1 MKSRVIQDDPRSPEP
16 PGGSPPGP
24 GPRPARHLAARMGR
38 WSAAHWKTATFGWL
52 VIVAIVFYVGNQMGT
67 ETIDEATSG
76 PGESGRVDKILDAG
90 FTQPAAETVL
100 VQSENGLTLAD
111 PAFRAAVVEAQ
122 ASLEASPDVENIES
136 PLDPAFAD
144 QVSED
149 GSSVL
154 IDFEIR
160 GDPDDAGDLVDPIV
174 AGIAGVQDAHPDLYI
189 GEIGDA
195 SAEKAVDG
203 AVGDDL
209 KKAGMLSLPITL
221 IILLIALGALVAA
234 GIPLLIG
241 LTAVVGALGLTAVA
255 SQVMPVSEYASAVV
269 LLVGLAVG
277 VRLRHVLPSPLPRG
291 AGGRPRRGRRARG
304 RGGDVGPLGADLR
317 PDGHGR
323 DGRHVLHGRRDLRLV
338 RPRDDPRRGRRGARL
353 ADRPAGAAVAPRR
366 PRRRRPR
373 PVHPAAARGPRGAV
387 LGRGRST
394 ACSGTRSSRSCSPA
408 VS

>member
-1 MKSRVIQDDPRSPEP
+1 
-16 PGGSPPGP
+16 
-24 GPRPARHLAARMGR
+24 MGR

-52 VIVAIVFYVGNQMGT
+52 AFVVIAFAIGLQLGT
-67 ETIDEATSG
+67 EKIDEATSG
-76 PGESGRVDKILDAG
+76 PGESGRVDKVLDDG
-90 FTQPAAETVL
+90 FKQPAAETVL
-100 VQSENGLTLAD
+100 VQSESGLTVAD
-111 PAFRAAVVEAQ
+111 PQFRAAIDDAV

-144 QVSED
+144 QVSQD

-160 GDPDDAGDLVDPIV
+160 GDPDDAADLVDPIV
-174 AGIAGVQDAHPDLYI
+174 AGIEGVQADHPDLYV

-209 KKAGMLSLPITL
+209 KKAGILSVPITL

-241 LTAVVGALGLTAVA
+241 LTAVVGALGLTAFV

-277 VRLRHVLPSPLPRG
+277 VDYVDVLPAALPRG
-291 AGGRPRRGRRARG
+291 ARRRAGQGRGARG
-304 RGGDVGPLGADLR
+304 RGGHVRPLGADLR
-317 PDGHGR
+317 PDRHGR
-323 DGRHVLHGRRDLRLV
+323 HGGDVLHRRRHLRLV
-338 RPRDDPRRGRRGARL
+338 RPRDDPRRGRRDARL
-353 ADRPAGAAVAPRR
+353 ADRPAGAPLPARR
-366 PRRRRPR
+366 PRRRGPR
-373 PVHPAAARGPRGAV
+373 PVPPPPSRRAARAASGA
-387 LGRGRST
+387 RSST
-394 ACSGTRSSRSCSPA
+394 ACCGTRSCRSCSPA
-408 VS
+408 AC